1 MRNLRLLAAAFLLT
15 IGVSGACSGSDPAVG
30 GNAPS
35 NDAQGGT
42 AGTAGAA
49 GSSGALGTG
58 PGGTNGRGGSG
69 GAGDFDAGPRDA
81 NFPDVTFNYDA
92 QLGDGAVTPDSA
104 CVTAT
109 ARASS
114 VPLDLYVMLDR
125 SGSMNLPQPLP
136 ANGNPG
142 LGDCNVGSNTVSRW
156 CYAINALGSFFRAP
170 SSAGIGAALQFF
182 PNGTCNSNVPYGYGC
197 CSSGSCCNGQPDS
210 AAAVGLAALPGNAN
224 NLIAALDAQI
234 PWGDRTPLEAAL
246 YGLMR
251 YTKNHRS
258 PGREI
263 VGLLITDGGPE
274 GCESRPEK
282 LASIARSSLETN
294 GVRTFVMGVEGAV
307 FSTLE
312 TIAIAGG
319 APAHTA
325 NCEAGISPCHFYSV
339 RDGTAAAFNNALA
352 AIRRA
357 SIGCEFTMPTTDAG
371 VIDPDRVSIQYFPA
385 GGSFAQHIAKV
396 KDAAACGGDGFYY
409 DDDRS
414 PSSLTLC
421 PSTCS
426 RVQGDNRARLDILLG
441 CLGS

>member
-1 MRNLRLLAAAFLLT
+1 MRNLRLLAAPFLIA
-15 IGVSGACSGSDPAVG
+15 IGVSSACSGSDSAVG
-30 GNAPS
+30 GSAP
-35 NDAQGGT
+35 NQEAQGGT
-42 AGTAGAA
+42 AGTGGAA

-58 PGGTNGRGGSG
+58 PGGANGRGGSG
-69 GAGDFDAGPRDA
+69 EFDAGPRDA

-92 QLGDGAVTPDSA
+92 PLGDGALTPDSA

-136 ANGNPG
+136 ANGKPG

-156 CYAINALGSFFRAP
+156 CYAVNALGSFFRAS

-197 CSSGSCCNGQPDS
+197 CSSGSCCDGQPDS
-210 AAAVGLAALPGNAN
+210 AAAVDLLTLPGNAN
-224 NLIAALDAQI
+224 DLIAALDAQI

-246 YGLMR
+246 NGLVR
-251 YTKNHRS
+251 YTKNHES
-258 PGREI
+258 AGREI

-274 GCESRPEK
+274 GCESRPDK
-282 LASIARSSLETN
+282 LASIVRSHFDNN

-307 FSTLE
+307 FPTLE

-319 APAHTA
+319 APAHTT
-325 NCEAGISPCHFYSV
+325 NCDAGISPCHFYSV
-339 RDGTAAAFNNALA
+339 RDGSAAAFSNALA

-357 SIGCEFTMPTTDAG
+357 SIGCEFTMPITDAG
-371 VIDPDRVSIQYFPA
+371 VIDPDRVSMQYFPS
-385 GGSFAQHIAKV
+385 GGSSAQHIARV
-396 KDAAACGGDGFYY
+396 KDSAACKGDGFYY
-409 DDDRS
+409 DDARS

-421 PSTCS
+421 PATCS
-426 RVQGDNRARLDILLG
+426 RVQGDNRARLDVLLG